1 MKRRKFHEYAK
12 EKRSKQ
18 YAPLMRATCLFSGI
32 FLRPHC
38 EQVCP
43 QFFLLAVASEY
54 ERWHNAQ
61 KATVMSSAILQ
72 DTIYQGDCLEVL
84 KTFPDKS
91 VDLIFAD
98 PPYNMQTE
106 GELLRTDGSSFS
118 GVTDKWDKFNS
129 LQDYDSF
136 SKQWLSECRRVL
148 KDDGS
153 IWVIGSFQNIFR
165 LGYIMQDLGYWI
177 LNDVIWSKPNA
188 VPNFGGTRFQ
198 NSHETLI
205 WCSKS
210 KGAKYQFNYKTM
222 KHLNGD
228 KQMKSVWDIG
238 ICIGNERL
246 KDAKGKKI
254 HSTQKPEQLLYNVI
268 LSSTKTDDLV
278 LDPFFGTGTTGAVA
292 KRLGR
297 HYVGIERE
305 ELYIQAATKRI
316 KDVQLELTDFT
327 DNQLE
332 VKPPRFSIKRLIE
345 LGYLTVGQKLY
356 SKDRKHEAVICID
369 GDVQNED
376 AKTSIHKM
384 SALFLNRTNN
394 NGWDYFWCEYKGEFV
409 TINSLRYLANEKGG
423 QL

>member
-1 MKRRKFHEYAK
+1 MPE
-12 EKRSKQ
+12 E
-18 YAPLMRATCLFSGI
+18 I
-32 FLRPHC
+32 
-38 EQVCP
+38 
-43 QFFLLAVASEY
+43 
-54 ERWHNAQ
+54 Q
-61 KATVMSSAILQ
+61 K
-72 DTIYQGDCLEVL
+72 DYIYQGDCLDIL
-84 KTFPDKS
+84 KTFPDRS

-106 GELLRTDGSSFS
+106 GELLRIDGTAFE
-118 GVTDKWDKFNS
+118 GVSDKWDKFDS
-129 LQDYDSF
+129 LQEYDNF
-136 SKQWLSECRRVL
+136 SRQWLVECRRIL
-148 KDDGS
+148 KNDGA

-165 LGYIMQDLGYWI
+165 LGYIMQDLGFWI

-222 KHLNGD
+222 KYLNGD
-228 KQMKSVWDIG
+228 KQMKSVWNIG

-246 KDAKGKKI
+246 KNAEGKKI
-254 HSTQKPEQLLYNVI
+254 HSTQKPEQLLYNII

-305 ELYIQAATKRI
+305 EQYIKAATRRI
-316 KDVQLELTDFT
+316 QSVQLELSDFT
-327 DNQLE
+327 KNELE
-332 VKPPRFSIKRLIE
+332 VKPPRFSIKQLIE

-356 SKDRKHEAVICID
+356 SKDRKHYAVICTD
-369 GDVQNED
+369 GNVQYEET
-376 AKTSIHKM
+376 KTSIHRM

-394 NGWDYFWCEYKGEFV
+394 NGWDYFWCEYKNKFV
-409 TINSLRYLANEKGG
+409 TINSLRYLANEEGG

>member
-1 MKRRKFHEYAK
+1 M
-12 EKRSKQ
+12 
-18 YAPLMRATCLFSGI
+18 
-32 FLRPHC
+32 
-38 EQVCP
+38 
-43 QFFLLAVASEY
+43 AVETEY

-61 KATVMSSAILQ
+61 IAIVMSSEIQ
-72 DTIYQGDCLEVL
+72 IDTIYQGDCLEIL

-91 VDLIFAD
+91 VDLVFAD

-118 GVTDKWDKFNS
+118 GVTEKWDKFNS
-129 LQDYDSF
+129 LHDYDVF
-136 SKQWLSECRRVL
+136 SKQWLTECKRVL
-148 KDDGS
+148 KDDGA

-165 LGYIMQDLGYWI
+165 LGYIMQDLGFWI

-210 KGAKYQFNYKTM
+210 KGSKYQFNYKTM

-228 KQMKSVWDIG
+228 KQMKSVWNIG

-246 KDAKGKKI
+246 KDTEGKKI

-268 LSSTKTDDLV
+268 LSTTKVDDLV
-278 LDPFFGTGTTGAVA
+278 LDPFFGTGTTGAIA

-305 ELYIQAATKRI
+305 ESYIKAATKRI
-316 KDVQLELTDFT
+316 QNTQLELTEFS
-327 DNQLE
+327 DNQLD
-332 VKPPRFSIKRLIE
+332 VKPPRFSIKQLIE
-345 LGYLTVGQKLY
+345 RGYLSVGQTLY
-356 SKDRKHEAVICID
+356 SKDKKHHAVICPD
-369 GDVQNED
+369 GDVQNGE

-394 NGWDYFWCEYKGEFV
+394 NGWDYFWCEYNNEFV
-409 TINSLRYLANEKGG
+409 SINSLRYLAKEEGG
-423 QL
+423 EQ

>member
-1 MKRRKFHEYAK
+1 MPE
-12 EKRSKQ
+12 E
-18 YAPLMRATCLFSGI
+18 I
-32 FLRPHC
+32 
-38 EQVCP
+38 
-43 QFFLLAVASEY
+43 
-54 ERWHNAQ
+54 Q
-61 KATVMSSAILQ
+61 K
-72 DTIYQGDCLEVL
+72 DYIYQGDCLDIL
-84 KTFPDKS
+84 KTFPDRS

-106 GELLRTDGSSFS
+106 GELLRIDGTAFE
-118 GVTDKWDKFNS
+118 GVSDKWDKFNS
-129 LQDYDSF
+129 LQEYDNF
-136 SKQWLSECRRVL
+136 SRQWLVECRRIL
-148 KDDGS
+148 KNDGA

-165 LGYIMQDLGYWI
+165 LGYIMQDLGFWI

-222 KHLNGD
+222 KYLNGN
-228 KQMKSVWDIG
+228 KQMKSVWNIG

-246 KDAKGKKI
+246 KNAEGKKV
-254 HSTQKPEQLLYNVI
+254 HSTQKPEQLLYNII
-268 LSSTKTDDLV
+268 LSSTKTEDLV

-305 ELYIQAATKRI
+305 EQYIKAATRRI
-316 KDVQLELTDFT
+316 QSIQLELSEFT
-327 DNQLE
+327 ENQLE
-332 VKPPRFSIKRLIE
+332 VKPPRFSIKQLIE

-356 SKDRKHEAVICID
+356 SKDRKHYAMICTD
-369 GDVQNED
+369 GNVQYEET
-376 AKTSIHKM
+376 KTSIHRM

-409 TINSLRYLANEKGG
+409 TINSLRYLANEEGG

>member
-1 MKRRKFHEYAK
+1 MPE
-12 EKRSKQ
+12 E
-18 YAPLMRATCLFSGI
+18 I
-32 FLRPHC
+32 
-38 EQVCP
+38 
-43 QFFLLAVASEY
+43 
-54 ERWHNAQ
+54 Q
-61 KATVMSSAILQ
+61 K
-72 DTIYQGDCLEVL
+72 DYIYQGDCLDIL
-84 KTFPDKS
+84 KTFPDRS

-106 GELLRTDGSSFS
+106 GELLRIDGTAFE
-118 GVTDKWDKFNS
+118 GVSDKWDKFNS
-129 LQDYDSF
+129 LQEYDNF
-136 SKQWLSECRRVL
+136 SRQWLVECRRIL
-148 KDDGS
+148 KNDGA

-165 LGYIMQDLGYWI
+165 LGYIMQDLGFWI

-222 KHLNGD
+222 KYLNGN
-228 KQMKSVWDIG
+228 KQMKSVWNIG

-246 KDAKGKKI
+246 KNAEGKKI
-254 HSTQKPEQLLYNVI
+254 HSTQKPEQLLYNII
-268 LSSTKTDDLV
+268 LSSTKTEDLV

-305 ELYIQAATKRI
+305 EQYIKAATRRI
-316 KDVQLELTDFT
+316 QSVQLELSEFT
-327 DNQLE
+327 ENQLE
-332 VKPPRFSIKRLIE
+332 VKPPRFSIKQLIE

-356 SKDRKHEAVICID
+356 SKDRKHYAVICTD
-369 GDVQNED
+369 GNVQYEET
-376 AKTSIHKM
+376 KTSIHRM

-394 NGWDYFWCEYKGEFV
+394 NGWDYFWCEYKNKFV
-409 TINSLRYLANEKGG
+409 TINSLRYLANEEGG

>member
-1 MKRRKFHEYAK
+1 
-12 EKRSKQ
+12 
-18 YAPLMRATCLFSGI
+18 MRAACLIIWRFPTAT
-32 FLRPHC
+32 LRASLPA
-38 EQVCP
+38 V
-43 QFFLLAVASEY
+43 FLLAVETEY

-61 KATVMSSAILQ
+61 IAIVMSSEIQ
-72 DTIYQGDCLEVL
+72 IDTIYQGDCLEIL

-91 VDLIFAD
+91 VDLVFAD

-118 GVTDKWDKFNS
+118 GVTEKWDKFNS
-129 LQDYDSF
+129 LHDYDVF
-136 SKQWLSECRRVL
+136 SKQWLTECKRVL
-148 KDDGS
+148 KDDGA

-165 LGYIMQDLGYWI
+165 LGYIMQDLGFWI

-210 KGAKYQFNYKTM
+210 KGSKYQFNYKTM

-228 KQMKSVWDIG
+228 KQMKSVWNIG

-246 KDAKGKKI
+246 KDTEGKKI

-268 LSSTKTDDLV
+268 LSTTKADDLV
-278 LDPFFGTGTTGAVA
+278 LDPFFGTGTTGAIA

-305 ELYIQAATKRI
+305 ESYIKAATKRI
-316 KDVQLELTDFT
+316 QNTQLELTEFS
-327 DNQLE
+327 DNQLD
-332 VKPPRFSIKRLIE
+332 VKPPRFSIKQLIE
-345 LGYLTVGQKLY
+345 RGYLSVGQTLY
-356 SKDRKHEAVICID
+356 SKDKKHHAVICPD
-369 GDVQNED
+369 GDVQNEET
-376 AKTSIHKM
+376 KTSIHKM

-394 NGWDYFWCEYKGEFV
+394 NGWDYFWCEYDGEFV

-423 QL
+423 QP